1 MNTNEEFKHT
11 EISSQNQL
19 LYKVLNAGVK
29 VDRFSFKK
37 LCRDF
42 GVIECER
49 LAARINDVKQ
59 RLAEDEMIGELIT
72 DDIGQYRMVNG
83 KKIYQIEEKTQDDI
97 DKNLVINRA
106 RASGMRGAELL
117 RMMIRGL

>member
-59 RLAEDEMIGELIT
+59 RLAEDEMIES
-72 DDIGQYRMVNG
+72 
-83 KKIYQIEEKTQDDI
+83 
-97 DKNLVINRA
+97 VIVYEGRTKH
-106 RASGMRGAELL
+106 AEYFL
-117 RMMIRGL
+117 RKVVAD